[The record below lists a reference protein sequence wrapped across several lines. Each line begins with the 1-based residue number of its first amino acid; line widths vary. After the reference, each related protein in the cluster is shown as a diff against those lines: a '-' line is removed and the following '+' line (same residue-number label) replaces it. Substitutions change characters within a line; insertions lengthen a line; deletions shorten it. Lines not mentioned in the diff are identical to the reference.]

1 MQQLKLSGIWNYNA
15 LIKMK
20 SHIFCGNSSKYL
32 AESGL
37 MIIFLKLEEYLI
49 KQSNVNVDY
58 SNHNDIYNI
67 YYNAYNTPM

>member
-1 MQQLKLSGIWNYNA
+1 
-15 LIKMK
+15 
-20 SHIFCGNSSKYL
+20 
-32 AESGL
+32 

-49 KQSNVNVDY
+49 KQSNMNVDY